1 MRRTIITT
9 IAVLLAIVASLTGV
23 AMAGVGGS
31 TVTRAR
37 LERSLP
43 VVFSHMYVDQ
53 AGLLGHTG
61 VTYRS
66 LHAKAM
72 CDKHGP
78 DVADIGPGGDWL
90 CLMSWTDPNITLP
103 PEHYGK
109 FELNVHS
116 NDCFTAVGPS
126 KLTGFLTLTDT
137 HGRDVINPAF
147 EFDSCFDPSADNSPT
162 GVFFPP
168 VLTIISPSVA
178 VDAQSRVAI
187 QVSCGVGNKG
197 CAGTIT
203 ATAGSTMVGTVPFA
217 MKEQSTAVVAF
228 PVAVPGAT
236 KEVTFGVTVTEGFSS
251 SSPVTLPVQAR

>member
-1 MRRTIITT
+1 MRRTIITAL
-9 IAVLLAIVASLTGV
+9 AVFLAVVGTLAGV

-43 VVFSHMYVDQ
+43 VVFSRMYVDQ
-53 AGLLGHTG
+53 ARLLGRRG
-61 VTYRS
+61 VTYGS
-66 LHAKAM
+66 LKARAM

-78 DVADIGPGGDWL
+78 DVADIGPGGDWI
-90 CLMSWTDPNITLP
+90 CLMTWTDPNVTLP
-103 PEHYGK
+103 PENYGK

-137 HGRDVINPAF
+137 HGREVINPAF

-178 VDAQSRVAI
+178 PDAQNRVAL
-187 QVSCGVGNKG
+187 QLSCGVGSKR

-203 ATAGSTMVGTVPFA
+203 GTVGTTMIGTVPFR
-217 MKEQSTAVVAF
+217 MKEQSTAMVAF
-228 PVAVPGAT
+228 PMAMPGAAR
-236 KEVTFGVTVTEGFSS
+236 EVTFQVTVTEGFTS
-251 SSPVTLPVQAR
+251 SSPVTLPVRAH